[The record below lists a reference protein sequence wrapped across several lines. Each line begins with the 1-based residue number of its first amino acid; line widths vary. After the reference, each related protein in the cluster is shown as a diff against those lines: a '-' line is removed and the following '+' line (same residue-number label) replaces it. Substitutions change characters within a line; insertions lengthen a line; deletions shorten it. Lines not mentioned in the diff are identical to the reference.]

1 MGQRELKDTVEQQYF
16 EPAAVPVSEDEGTR
30 DMKVLYPFLI
40 SGGANTE
47 RWYFVHINDLTE
59 FKFNIKPEYFSDE
72 SNYTEVF
79 PKRINDILSRNIDA
93 KIFCV
98 FDWDTVYGND
108 TREKKHKSFLE
119 QFKTQISAGV
129 VTVCPSMPSIEYW
142 FLLHFV
148 NHTDLM
154 KDYREVS
161 NVLAP
166 YMKPCFSN
174 PSEKLKKLLKK
185 RKFLEDAS
193 WVKRLCSN
201 GSLSDAIKRAEDN
214 INMAEAEGVLQDQSY
229 SYVYKVFKFWQC

>member
-1 MGQRELKDTVEQQYF
+1 
-16 EPAAVPVSEDEGTR
+16 
-30 DMKVLYPFLI
+30 
-40 SGGANTE
+40 
-47 RWYFVHINDLTE
+47 
-59 FKFNIKPEYFSDE
+59 
-72 SNYTEVF
+72 
-79 PKRINDILSRNIDA
+79 
-93 KIFCV
+93 
-98 FDWDTVYGND
+98 
-108 TREKKHKSFLE
+108 
-119 QFKTQISAGV
+119 
-129 VTVCPSMPSIEYW
+129 MPSIEYW

-185 RKFLEDAS
+185 KKYLEDAS

-201 GSLSDAIKRAEDN
+201 GSLSDAIKCAEDN